1 MGASGCPQSAVC
13 FLSQAPG
20 PHYTGLGGTCKLS
33 SSGPSAFYPGQSW
46 ARALPPA
53 MEPPASEGG
62 SSTAGLPPGPPGICQ
77 PHATEETS
85 LTRRG
90 VCPGSREGRP
100 FWRSPPHSA
109 THCAPLAPGGTQSK
123 GPESMRSPAQ
133 QRCNSGLFLE
143 PGSILFALP
152 LVFRMVLM
160 FSFLCL

>member
-1 MGASGCPQSAVC
+1 MLPE
-13 FLSQAPG
+13 PG
-20 PHYTGLGGTCKLS
+20 PRSSPCGTRWHVQAQLIWAT
-33 SSGPSAFYPGQSW
+33 AFYPGQSW

-77 PHATEETS
+77 PHATEEAS

-90 VCPGSREGRP
+90 VRPGSGEGWP

-109 THCAPLAPGGTQSK
+109 TRCAPLAPGGTQSK

-160 FSFLCL
+160 FLFLCL